1 MAARSEG
8 RSGGA
13 AALSFVR
20 QAVKPLFFLS
30 LLPAVIT
37 YFHIQ
42 RRMVGEFV
50 YVRATAGTDSPTQ
63 QQQNYEGLY
72 YRQQT
77 GLGADAGAVVYR
89 KLLLDDGPGD
99 AVQAALAL
107 ARREGGGDQIFRR
120 PIFLVSSAGIK
131 NGRKEAEEQQLCL
144 FVPENNSSSSTGS
157 RNDEFA
163 AGAAAASAECR
174 QPVVITNQ
182 WSNFLTAS
190 RRSGP
195 AFWNDV
201 TVQIPA
207 TSLIVTVN
215 VLLAGIYW
223 NARTDPATV
232 AKVYRRM
239 VGGGASNYEI
249 WRSFSGAT
257 AHFEIWHLGLNMMS
271 LLALGRDLEQ
281 GRSWMYPSI
290 VFFLYNVSLIPL
302 VTLIWLGLQWLT
314 DRYYHVVST
323 STASTSSTSNN
334 AHHQQHH
341 RPTVGYSGVLF
352 AWMVVASLEQR
363 RTCPVIFWPDLCFE
377 TYQGHYGLKFNLG
390 PVVQLVILQ
399 VLLPRVSLS
408 GHLAGILAGFGVHW
422 GLLPIRFVQ
431 PAILIPV
438 LYLLYLR
445 FLRRAVFTSVTL
457 LQTTR
462 VLRGCALFWT
472 AGVDTPYPQVLFL
485 GQLLVLAG
493 SLLVFGPFSSLSLSL
508 GVSIVYWFLFC
519 ATTQGNEAT
528 SSDTAPASFVFAR
541 GFIVAAVLVLINDA
555 MAIGSW
561 LALHSCSWFLTFLI
575 VARTVTLL
583 ASLFL
588 AQLMLMLDRG
598 ILERTLGFT
607 TLQPLRALSNH
618 PWLPKITATA
628 GESPLPD
635 EGDAEANDGE
645 SSSWAPFAGGGQRLG
660 GGSVRARDQE
670 AEASN
675 SRELSRLL

>member
-144 FVPENNSSSSTGS
+144 FVPENSSSSSSSGN
-157 RNDEFA
+157 RNDELA
-163 AGAAAASAECR
+163 AGEAAASAECR
-174 QPVVITNQ
+174 QPVVITKQ
-182 WSNFLTAS
+182 WSYFPAAS
-190 RRSGP
+190 RRSRP
-195 AFWNDV
+195 TFWNDV

-207 TSLIVTVN
+207 TSLIVAVN

-232 AKVYRRM
+232 AKDYRRM
-239 VGGGASNYEI
+239 VGGGAPQHFEI

-290 VFFLYNVSLIPL
+290 VFFLYNFL
-302 VTLIWLGLQWLT
+302 VVFT
-314 DRYYHVVST
+314 
-323 STASTSSTSNN
+323 
-334 AHHQQHH
+334 
-341 RPTVGYSGVLF
+341 
-352 AWMVVASLEQR
+352 
-363 RTCPVIFWPDLCFE
+363 
-377 TYQGHYGLKFNLG
+377 
-390 PVVQLVILQ
+390 
-399 VLLPRVSLS
+399 LLP
-408 GHLAGILAGFGVHW
+408 GI
-422 GLLPIRFVQ
+422 
-431 PAILIPV
+431 
-438 LYLLYLR
+438 
-445 FLRRAVFTSVTL
+445 
-457 LQTTR
+457 
-462 VLRGCALFWT
+462 
-472 AGVDTPYPQVLFL
+472 
-485 GQLLVLAG
+485 
-493 SLLVFGPFSSLSLSL
+493 
-508 GVSIVYWFLFC
+508 
-519 ATTQGNEAT
+519 
-528 SSDTAPASFVFAR
+528 
-541 GFIVAAVLVLINDA
+541 
-555 MAIGSW
+555 
-561 LALHSCSWFLTFLI
+561 
-575 VARTVTLL
+575 
-583 ASLFL
+583 
-588 AQLMLMLDRG
+588 
-598 ILERTLGFT
+598 
-607 TLQPLRALSNH
+607 
-618 PWLPKITATA
+618 
-628 GESPLPD
+628 
-635 EGDAEANDGE
+635 
-645 SSSWAPFAGGGQRLG
+645 
-660 GGSVRARDQE
+660 
-670 AEASN
+670 
-675 SRELSRLL
+675 